1 MISSTKRRLA
11 RGIGAGLAAAAAF
24 GTLGVSAAS
33 ASSGPAPLAGITVP
47 GDPTA
52 APATL
57 VASLEGRNEVTGGAP
72 AGQAL
77 ELIGL
82 QGSTLSY
89 SVTWR
94 GIGTPTEADIH
105 AGVRGADGPVVVPL
119 FTTPPPADGFAS
131 GSVTVTDPAL
141 LAALR
146 SDPGGFYTD
155 LHTAKFPGGA
165 VRAQLHLLNHPV
177 ATSGVAALQE
187 SVALG
192 SQIYACTA
200 QPDGSFAFTQHDV
213 DAHLT
218 DDIHHTFVR
227 PLAGTPQW
235 QAPDGSAVSGA
246 VVARNANGAGNI
258 AELNLDATQIG
269 TSTGLLA
276 HAVEVLRLNT
286 ARRRR
291 PGRPL
296 RPAGHPDRQRPL
308 PGRLR
313 VHQRLAPPDSP
324 HRRTGIAAAAD
335 PRAAARRDGPGPL
348 GPGPSRRQPS
358 TRRPRRRAWNKTT
371 PTTTRKT
378 SRGAVG
384 RPR

>member
-1 MISSTKRRLA
+1 VTSSTKHRLA
-11 RGIGAGLAAAAAF
+11 RGIGAVLAAAAASA
-24 GTLGVSAAS
+24 TLAVSAAS
-33 ASSGPAPLAGITVP
+33 ANADVTPPAGITVP
-47 GDPTA
+47 GDAAA
-52 APATL
+52 APAVL
-57 VASLEGRNEVTGGAP
+57 IASLEGRNEVTGGAS

-82 QGSTLSY
+82 QGNTLSY

-94 GIGTPTEADIH
+94 GIGTPAEADIH

-131 GSVTVTDPAL
+131 GSVTVTDPTL

-165 VRAQLHLLNHPV
+165 ARAQLHLLNHAV
-177 ATSGVAALQE
+177 STSGVAALQE

-235 QAPDGSAVSGA
+235 HAPDGSAVTGA
-246 VVARNANGAGNI
+246 VVTKNANGAGNI

-269 TSTGLLA
+269 ASTGLLA

-286 ARRRR
+286 LGGVA
-291 PGRPL
+291 
-296 RPAGHPDRQRPL
+296 PAGSCDPQATPI
-308 PGRLR
+308 
-313 VHQRLAPPDSP
+313 VNVSYQ
-324 HRRTGIAAAAD
+324 AD
-335 PRAAARRDGPGPL
+335 YVFING
-348 GPGPSRRQPS
+348 
-358 TRRPRRRAWNKTT
+358 
-371 PTTTRKT
+371 
-378 SRGAVG
+378 
-384 RPR
+384 